1 MAKPSISLPPF
12 TRSLSARLL
21 VLTVI
26 FVLIGEIFIYVPS
39 VARYRVVYLQ
49 EKIEAARIA
58 ALAVEA
64 APDQMVTEE
73 LRKILLVHSGVLQ
86 VSIKRD
92 MQRTL
97 ILVSEMPHAIGATFV
112 MADNTPWRLIPP
124 SL

>member
-1 MAKPSISLPPF
+1 M
-12 TRSLSARLL
+12 TRGLSARLL
-21 VLTVI
+21 VLTVL
-26 FVLIGEIFIYVPS
+26 FVLVGEVFIYAPS

-64 APDQMVTEE
+64 APDQMVTKEM
-73 LRKILLVHSGVLQ
+73 RKILLVHSGVLQ

-92 MQRTL
+92 QLRTL